1 MPTDTDIVLLCEQ
14 TEVQPTQ
21 TVIYNEGVNQNIN
34 EICLHYYSY
43 LIENIN
49 KDGG

>member
-21 TVIYNEGVNQNIN
+21 TVICNEGVNQNIN